1 MREME
6 FKMERPGLVEVGQHL
21 MVTENR
27 VSTYYYYTVE
37 HAIAMSANFT
47 VTERLKTDARGIA
60 EGIVKA
66 VEEKPRGY
74 YVLMEFED

>member
-47 VTERLKTDARGIA
+47 VTERLKTNSDGRA
-60 EGIVKA
+60 EGVVKA

-74 YVLMEFED
+74 YVLMEFEE